1 MELFTLLKKFQRI
14 EPHGAYTEHSKS
26 VILSMPRIEPEPTAW
41 AEVIRLFGTRPVWMT
56 ATAMMI
62 IVVGVGVFL
71 NLSPNS
77 TISSLDP
84 VTLKAEADAID
95 IQIQL
100 TNLTYNEP
108 LRAGSGESTTPVAVP
123 LKKEVREQAAALGL
137 TSASSTNAGAPNVI
151 TVDEALD
158 KLISE

>member
-1 MELFTLLKKFQRI
+1 MELFTLLKKFQHI
-14 EPHGAYTEHSKS
+14 KPHTAYTETSKS
-26 VILSMPRIEPEPTAW
+26 VILSTPRIEREPSAW
-41 AEVIRLFGTRPVWMT
+41 VEMVRLFGTRPVWMT
-56 ATAMMI
+56 ATAMMVI
-62 IVVGVGVFL
+62 IVGVGVFL
-71 NLSPNS
+71 NLSPNA
-77 TISSLDP
+77 TISGLDP

-108 LRAGSGESTTPVAVP
+108 LRAGSSESTAPVATP
-123 LKKEVREQAAALGL
+123 LKKEVREQATSLGL
-137 TSASSTNAGAPNVI
+137 TSASSTNTEAPNTI